1 MFYIYAVFFNFVYF
15 SLLKVFYAGHGNFCF
30 CKHTKLF
37 LLFNCYFRY
46 MQDVS
51 TDGSREFGDVSRQCP
66 KAYRVLKSH
75 CVSVHIVFFK
85 VKRAF
90 VLEGKQSPSYT
101 A

>member
-1 MFYIYAVFFNFVYF
+1 
-15 SLLKVFYAGHGNFCF
+15 
-30 CKHTKLF
+30 
-37 LLFNCYFRY
+37 
-46 MQDVS
+46 MQDVL